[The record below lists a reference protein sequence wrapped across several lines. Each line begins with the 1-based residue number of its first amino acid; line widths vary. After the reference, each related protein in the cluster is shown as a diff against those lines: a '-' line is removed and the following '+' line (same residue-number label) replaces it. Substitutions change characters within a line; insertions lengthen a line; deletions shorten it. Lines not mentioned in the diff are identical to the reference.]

1 MSCNRKQLQIFGWSR
16 EVDNFW
22 LKERISWKE
31 IATVRLTMVEL
42 VEVSSGS
49 SNGESFVLGICV
61 RDGSVEWWRSA
72 AELRF
77 IIPGCVRTIVQ
88 PLQGTQALHRPTQR
102 ILTDLSPDFLK
113 TQIPLRSAR
122 WAVSTVKTVQIWSSV
137 VRLGRFPTNLVMSKT
152 RWYFNSEWEVGENPL
167 SGPVESLCPLSFY
180 TPLQGH

>member
-42 VEVSSGS
+42 VEVNSGS

-72 AELRF
+72 VELRF
-77 IIPGCVRTIVQ
+77 IIPDLSVGVCVRSCNPCTSDYLSYSEAMSHMRNGKNNVGAKYVPIYCVVEPKNEMGSSSNQ
-88 PLQGTQALHRPTQR
+88 YKRYTTFYNPFFLLFQ
-102 ILTDLSPDFLK
+102 IL
-113 TQIPLRSAR
+113 
-122 WAVSTVKTVQIWSSV
+122 
-137 VRLGRFPTNLVMSKT
+137 
-152 RWYFNSEWEVGENPL
+152 
-167 SGPVESLCPLSFY
+167 
-180 TPLQGH
+180 